1 MIAIGRLVKLIAA
14 DVGEDHGWAAEHAI
28 FQSDTFKNRDIVV
41 RNISDDNSPSTA
53 KDQHRNKITFFL
65 SERIFQIANDFSGK
79 TENRFRIRDIR

>member
-53 KDQHRNKITFFL
+53 KGITVDGSSTDNGRGATL
-65 SERIFQIANDFSGK
+65 SDSALLGAGMLFYQLIL
-79 TENRFRIRDIR
+79 